1 MSSLGRRP
9 VFLVPVL
16 LAVIALL
23 VGARRVLTAPERA
36 RATPSPYRNH
46 FAIAT
51 EHPMA
56 TRVGLEALRSGAN
69 AVDTAI
75 SVAFVLGVVQPASS
89 GIGGGGFA
97 MVWDAGQRKTT
108 VLDFRE
114 TAPAAVDVAGLDERP
129 RIVDGKGRGR
139 SIGVPGEVAGL
150 AELHRRFG
158 RRPFADDVAPAIA
171 LAEGGYYVGPH
182 LARLALAA
190 HSEINWS
197 APLHALLKP
206 AGWAVGT
213 GTRVVNRALGS
224 TLRRIAAE
232 GKKGLCEGPVAR
244 EIVQAAG
251 LVGGRLSEADL
262 AGYAVVERDP
272 LAIDWEGMTVL
283 TMPPPSAGG
292 LLLAE
297 TLGMFGKADLD
308 ALRLGTG
315 PYVHVLAEAFRGAMA
330 DRMRTIGDPAF
341 VKADIAGLVDKARLR
356 DRRAAIALEGTRPS
370 PRFFM
375 EEHGTTHLVIVDA
388 QGSVVSLT
396 LTINGAFGS
405 MVSTETTGV
414 VLNNE
419 LDDFTTKASDDLF
432 SGARGFVGNG
442 PNRPRP
448 FARPVSSMTPTI
460 AFKDGLPV
468 LALGGSGG
476 LRIPTGVTEAFL
488 AHAVFGHSVRQCVA
502 MRRFHTPPDY
512 EPPAGPLLELDYGA
526 TRELQADLWAR
537 GEIIRLEPNYT
548 GVQMVAID
556 RGPGGAV
563 VLSAAADPRKAGSAA
578 AE

>member
-1 MSSLGRRP
+1 MSPLGRRP
-9 VFLVPVL
+9 LFLVPVV
-16 LAVIALL
+16 LAVIAVL
-23 VGARRVLTAPERA
+23 VGARSVLTAPVRSL
-36 RATPSPYRNH
+36 ATVAPYRNH

-75 SVAFVLGVVQPASS
+75 SVAFVLGVVQPGSS

-97 MVWDAGQRKTT
+97 MVWDASQRKTT

-114 TAPAAVDVAGLDERP
+114 TAPSAVDVAGLDERP

-171 LAEGGYYVGPH
+171 LAEGGYHVGPY

-197 APLHALLKP
+197 EPLRALLKP

-213 GTRVVNRALGS
+213 GARVVNRPLGS

-232 GKKGLCEGPVAR
+232 GKKGLYEGPVAR
-244 EIVQAAG
+244 EIVKAAG
-251 LVGGRLSEADL
+251 LVGGRLSEEDL

-272 LAIDWEGMTVL
+272 LVIHWEGMTVL

-341 VKADIAGLVDKARLR
+341 VQADIAGLVDKARLR
-356 DRRAAIALEGTRPS
+356 DRRAEIALEGTRPS
-370 PRFFM
+370 PRFFL
-375 EEHGTTHLVIVDA
+375 EEHGTTHLIVVDEH
-388 QGSVVSLT
+388 GNVVSLT
-396 LTINGAFGS
+396 STINGAFGS
-405 MVSTETTGV
+405 MVSTETTGI

-419 LDDFTTKASDDLF
+419 LDDFTTKAADDLF
-432 SGARGFVGNG
+432 SGARGGRGNG

-460 AFKDGLPV
+460 VLKDGLPV

-476 LRIPTGVTEAFL
+476 LRIPTGITEAFL
-488 AHAVFGHSVRQCVA
+488 AHTVFGQSVRQCVA

-526 TRELQADLWAR
+526 ARDLQADLWAR

-556 RGPGGAV
+556 RGSGGAV
-563 VLSAAADPRKAGSAA
+563 VLSAAADPRKGGFAA